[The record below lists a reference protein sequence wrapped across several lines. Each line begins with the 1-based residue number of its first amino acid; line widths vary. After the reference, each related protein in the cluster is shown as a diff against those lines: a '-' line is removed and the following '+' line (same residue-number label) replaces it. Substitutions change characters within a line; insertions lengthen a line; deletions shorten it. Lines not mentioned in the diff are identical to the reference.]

1 MKNRRTLRIS
11 LFWGYLSFYALI
23 AILAMLLLGAL
34 LNGIYLRNINKNLLD
49 NTQRRVEHVC
59 DDLDAQMEGMSTLSL
74 KLRVQRMYQKD
85 YFTQNKYREIE
96 LLESLSQY
104 SSYSGLSSEFVL
116 VYPNKNS
123 APDVF
128 SSFGSKTDYSVFL
141 RRHELQE
148 SSVSDLIFSET
159 SGKPRYL
166 TCNDSL
172 LVAFDIT
179 AGVSH
184 EKQSNGIL
192 LFVIPTSAIAERVR
206 LVGDLLPDTYDLYLD
221 GIPVIS
227 GSVSPEVILTSKE
240 GFRIETAIARQGIS
254 DILIRPSDYR
264 LFGLAIIAL
273 IILTLVFAYFCYK
286 PIRAL
291 VLRYSSEHGKRKNEI
306 AVLDLTLEQFQNKT
320 HTLSS
325 QTATRTSL
333 LRNYMLLMLLNNYKS
348 ASFTQDLEKAGI
360 SLEGP
365 FFFVITI
372 TPCQGQTVSSENIQ
386 TMASSLGDIGEDI
399 GEMYAVEC
407 DHHNHMLAVL
417 CQVGNEADRGIL
429 LSRIQS
435 YLNAQTL
442 RFLIG
447 EGPTVSSVSS
457 IPTSYLSAASQLDS
471 IEGAVVSA
479 SGASTGTAEISSI
492 SRMIDCIESGSCEE
506 ALILLDECMDGIDSE
521 NASEVAKRTALF
533 GVNSA
538 IYQTVGK
545 FGFNL
550 TESQLASLMSV
561 NDVRSTHFI
570 LMKMIPLLCAHINA
584 QKRKNVV
591 PTYQLVL
598 DYLDAHYADW
608 DISAKQV
615 SEAVGIGINRVNSIV
630 REKTGSN
637 CKSYITKLRL
647 KKACQL
653 LADTDKPVFEIA
665 EQVGYSSASY
675 FIRVFKESLGETP
688 ESYRKTTQS

>member
-1 MKNRRTLRIS
+1 MCTSAPHKNT
-11 LFWGYLSFYALI
+11 
-23 AILAMLLLGAL
+23 
-34 LNGIYLRNINKNLLD
+34 
-49 NTQRRVEHVC
+49 
-59 DDLDAQMEGMSTLSL
+59 
-74 KLRVQRMYQKD
+74 
-85 YFTQNKYREIE
+85 
-96 LLESLSQY
+96 
-104 SSYSGLSSEFVL
+104 
-116 VYPNKNS
+116 

-128 SSFGSKTDYSVFL
+128 SSLGGKTDYTVFL
-141 RRHELQE
+141 RRQGLQE
-148 SSVSDLIFSET
+148 SSVSEMILSET
-159 SGKPRYL
+159 SWKTRYL
-166 TCNDSL
+166 VCNDSL
-172 LVAFDIT
+172 LVAFDIS
-179 AGVSH
+179 AGASH
-184 EKQSNGIL
+184 EQQNEGIL

-206 LVGDLLPDTYDLYLD
+206 LIGDLLPGTYNLYLD
-221 GIPVIS
+221 GISVLS
-227 GSVSPEVILTSKE
+227 GSDSPEVSLDSRE
-240 GFRIETAIARQGIS
+240 GFRVETAIVRQGIN
-254 DILIRPSDYR
+254 DILLRPSDYR

-273 IILTLVFAYFCYK
+273 MIITLVFAYYCYK

-291 VLRYSSEHGKRKNEI
+291 VLRYSSEHGKRKSEI
-306 AVLDLTLEQFQNKT
+306 AVLDLTLEQFQSKT

-333 LRNYMLLMLLNNYKS
+333 LRNYMLLMLLNSYKS
-348 ASFTQDLEKAGI
+348 ASFTQDLENAGI

-372 TPCQGQTVSSENIQ
+372 TPCQGQIVSSENIQ

-399 GEMYAVEC
+399 GELYAVEC

-447 EGPTVSSVSS
+447 EGPTVSSVSAIS
-457 IPTSYLSAASQLDS
+457 TSYLSAASQLDS
-471 IEGAVVSA
+471 IEGAVAST
-479 SGASTGTAEISSI
+479 SGANPGTAEISSL
-492 SRMIDCIESGSCEE
+492 SRMIDCIESGSCDE
-506 ALILLDECMDGIDSE
+506 ALILLDECMDDIDSE
-521 NASEVAKRTALF
+521 NTSDVAKRTALF

-545 FGFNL
+545 FNFNL

-591 PTYQLVL
+591 PAYQLVL
-598 DYLDAHYADW
+598 DYLDAHFADW

-630 REKTGSN
+630 REKTGIN

-665 EQVGYSSASY
+665 EQVGYNSASY
-675 FIRVFKESLGETP
+675 FIRVFKESVGETP
-688 ESYRKTTQS
+688 ESYRKTAQS